1 MVAVP
6 GGSAET
12 AGRPPSDADRTPPT
26 GGVTTVYVGLVTR
39 AIAIVI
45 DTLLIDV
52 VALAVTGAVLL
63 IFSVFSVTNKHN
75 AVGVVIGGAAFVVWV
90 IGYFVA
96 FWTTTG
102 QTPGNRVMHI
112 RVLRT
117 DGSRLRPRHALIRL
131 GAMVI
136 SLPLFWGYLPILT
149 SARRRGV
156 PDGLAGTVV
165 ILANGPGQ
173 SKPQASS
180 GGLIETVAGP
190 PSAQPD

>member
-1 MVAVP
+1 MLAARP
-6 GGSAET
+6 GSAET
-12 AGRPPSDADRTPPT
+12 TGTPASDADRVPPT
-26 GGVTTVYVGLVTR
+26 DGVSTAYVGLVTR

-45 DTLLIDV
+45 DALLIDV
-52 VALAVTGAVLL
+52 VALAVTGAALL
-63 IFSVFSVTNKHN
+63 ISSVFSITNKHH
-75 AVGVVIGGAAFVVWV
+75 AVAVVIGGAAFVVWV

-165 ILANGPGQ
+165 ILADGPGQ
-173 SKPQASS
+173 SKPPQVSS
-180 GGLIETVAGP
+180 TA
-190 PSAQPD
+190 